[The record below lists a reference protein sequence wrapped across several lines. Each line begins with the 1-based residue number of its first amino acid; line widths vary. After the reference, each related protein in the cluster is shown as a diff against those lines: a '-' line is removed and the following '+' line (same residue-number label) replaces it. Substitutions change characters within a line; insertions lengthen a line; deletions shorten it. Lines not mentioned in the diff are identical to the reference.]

1 MLSLQLNGLPH
12 SDIHGSMVI
21 CTSPQL
27 FAAYHVLRR
36 LREPRHPPFA
46 LAYFFFLDIINILA
60 ENVLINFSSSLLLL
74 YNFFLIRHIYK
85 LYTPKRKDSYLVIE
99 NCFLLYVV
107 NSRLKKFFCC
117 LLQGIILSSQIT
129 IYTSHCTFLLLQ
141 YVNDLC
147 RRSEYLR
154 IDSFVSLRELPLAKI
169 ISQISQESNA
179 SEAALSK
186 SDCKSNTF
194 LLHHQTFCKLF

>member
-1 MLSLQLNGLPH
+1 M
-12 SDIHGSMVI
+12 
-21 CTSPQL
+21 
-27 FAAYHVLRR
+27 
-36 LREPRHPPFA
+36 
-46 LAYFFFLDIINILA
+46 
-60 ENVLINFSSSLLLL
+60 
-74 YNFFLIRHIYK
+74 
-85 LYTPKRKDSYLVIE
+85 IE

-169 ISQISQESNA
+169 LSQISQESNA

-194 LLHHQTFCKLF
+194 LLHHQTFYKLFLGKNIPHTTNTMIYTRLGICFFCPMVSNSR

>member
-85 LYTPKRKDSYLVIE
+85 IHAETKRLLSCDRKL
-99 NCFLLYVV
+99 FLLYVV

-129 IYTSHCTFLLLQ
+129 NIYLTLYFSLVAICQWPL
-141 YVNDLC
+141 
-147 RRSEYLR
+147 SSLR
-154 IDSFVSLRELPLAKI
+154 IPPDQLLCIPTRASPRKNFIP
-169 ISQISQESNA
+169 ISQELPT
-179 SEAALSK
+179 LSSAPLK

>member
-1 MLSLQLNGLPH
+1 MFL
-12 SDIHGSMVI
+12 
-21 CTSPQL
+21 L
-27 FAAYHVLRR
+27 F
-36 LREPRHPPFA
+36 
-46 LAYFFFLDIINILA
+46 
-60 ENVLINFSSSLLLL
+60 FSSSLLLL

-85 LYTPKRKDSYLVIE
+85 INAETKRLLSCDRKL
-99 NCFLLYVV
+99 FLLYVV

-154 IDSFVSLRELPLAKI
+154 IDSFVSLREHPLAKI
-169 ISQISQESNA
+169 FTQSLKSSLPYQALPSNRTA
-179 SEAALSK
+179 K
-186 SDCKSNTF
+186 VIPFYYT
-194 LLHHQTFCKLF
+194 TKLFTNFFRKKEKFIANTLNKRLFKKQIIFEFFQILIGKIANLAEIVYTF

>member
-12 SDIHGSMVI
+12 SDIHGSKVI

-60 ENVLINFSSSLLLL
+60 ENVLIIFFSSSLLLL
-74 YNFFLIRHIYK
+74 YNFFLIRHIYIIHAETKRLLSCDRK
-85 LYTPKRKDSYLVIE
+85 L
-99 NCFLLYVV
+99 FLLYVV

-154 IDSFVSLRELPLAKI
+154 IDSCVSLRELPLAKI
-169 ISQISQESNA
+169 ITQISQESNA
-179 SEAALSK
+179 SEVALSK

-194 LLHHQTFCKLF
+194 LLHHQTFYKLF